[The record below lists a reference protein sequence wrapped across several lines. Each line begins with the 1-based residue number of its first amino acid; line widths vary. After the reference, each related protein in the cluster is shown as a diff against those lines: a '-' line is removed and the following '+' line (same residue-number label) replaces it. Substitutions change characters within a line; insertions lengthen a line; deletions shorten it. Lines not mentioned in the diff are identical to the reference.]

1 MEPIKAKSNI
11 PLKKR
16 ITTFLGCCPLRVL
29 FEDGNSG
36 LIGRG
41 SGHLLI
47 RFEVIKGK
55 KSNDQI
61 IQIGNYCESAQC
73 QIQIGGEHSNHRIFN
88 NSLSSVPLLRSF
100 LQANGIEGYKASHLH
115 TTVIG
120 HGVVLSK
127 NSLINVGA
135 RIGDGAV
142 VGSGAVVTRSEIPR
156 WAIAAGVPA
165 RKICDRISPAQ
176 QEIADALQ
184 WWNWDIEFFCRHVH
198 LLMDAEANFK
208 MLLANRVM
216 ANERY
221 KLVVQM
227 HGSGGADKDLS
238 LSLIALEEEGRTI
251 PIRDTPQ
258 RFQDYF
264 AQMGAPG
271 DQLLTWMPNPFRLLG
286 DGG

>member
-1 MEPIKAKSNI
+1 MEPIKAESKI

-29 FEDGNSG
+29 FDDGNQG

-47 RFEVIKGK
+47 CFEIISGH
-55 KSNDQI
+55 KSAHPLI
-61 IQIGNYCESAQC
+61 EVGNYCESAQC
-73 QIQIGGEHSNHRIFN
+73 QILIGGEHPNDRIFN
-88 NSLSSVPLLRSF
+88 NSLNSVPLLRSF
-100 LQANGIEGYKASHLH
+100 LQTNGFDGYKASHPQ

-127 NSLINVGA
+127 NCLVNVGA

-142 VGSGAVVTRSEIPR
+142 VGSGAVVTRSAIPR

-165 RKICDRISPAQ
+165 KPIRERISPAQ
-176 QEIADALQ
+176 QEIADALE

-198 LLMDAEANFK
+198 LLFDAETHYK
-208 MLLANRVM
+208 TLLTSRVI
-216 ANERY
+216 ADERY
-221 KLVVQM
+221 RLVVQI

-238 LSLIALEEEGRTI
+238 LSLVALEDEGRTI
-251 PIRDTPQ
+251 PIRETPQ
-258 RFQDYF
+258 RFQNYF
-264 AQMGAPG
+264 AQMGVPE

-286 DGG
+286 DDG